1 MSNNLQ
7 NNKDTKED
15 FCAPC
20 VALIPAAIGIGGAGA
35 SGTSG
40 GKNKKIKTIIF
51 WSSIGLTIISIII
64 FIWLK
69 TRCTTCK

>member
-20 VALIPAAIGIGGAGA
+20 IALIPAAIGIGGAGA

-40 GKNKKIKTIIF
+40 GKNKQMKTIIF
-51 WSSIGLTIISIII
+51 WSSIGLTIISVII

-69 TRCTTCK
+69 TRCTTCR

>member
-7 NNKDTKED
+7 NKDIKED

-20 VALIPAAIGIGGAGA
+20 LSLIPAAIGIGGAGA
-35 SGTSG
+35 SGTSK
-40 GKNKKIKTIIF
+40 GKNKKMKNIIF
-51 WSSIGLTIISIII
+51 WSSISLTVISVIV

-69 TRCTTCK
+69 TRCTTCR

>member
-1 MSNNLQ
+1 MSYNLQ

-20 VALIPAAIGIGGAGA
+20 AALIPAAIGIGGAGV
-35 SGTSG
+35 SGSSG
-40 GKNKKIKTIIF
+40 SKNKQMKNIIF

-69 TRCTTCK
+69 TRCTTCR

>member
-1 MSNNLQ
+1 MSNNSQ
-7 NNKDTKED
+7 NNKNIKED

-20 VALIPAAIGIGGAGA
+20 AALIPTAIGIGGAAA

-40 GKNKKIKTIIF
+40 GRNKKIKQIIF
-51 WSSIGLTIISIII
+51 YSSIGLIILSIIV

-69 TRCTTCK
+69 IRCTTCR

>member
-1 MSNNLQ
+1 MSYNLQ
-7 NNKDTKED
+7 NNKNTKEE

-20 VALIPAAIGIGGAGA
+20 VALIPAAIGISGAGA
-35 SGTSG
+35 SGSSK
-40 GKNKKIKTIIF
+40 GKNKKLKTIIF
-51 WSSIGLTIISIII
+51 WSSIGLTVISIII